1 MLSDYFCISHNMIK
15 FQYISYLYALL
26 VLIPILLLYFSYLW
40 GRKRATS
47 RFANAALFKR
57 LAPLADNSKNHIKF
71 IIGGLGLIFL
81 IIGWANPQ
89 IGTKY
94 EKVQREGVDVII
106 ALDVSKS
113 MLAKD
118 ITPQRLMKSKQLIS
132 NLIDKMAKDRVGF
145 IVFAGNAY
153 LQVPLTVDYAA
164 TKMYLKSINT
174 NMIPRQ
180 GTAIA
185 QAVNL
190 ANRSFQ
196 QDEDKHKALIIIS
209 DGEDHQGDADK
220 AIEAA
225 TKTGVVVHTVGVGS
239 DKGAPI
245 PINERGEYLKDNE
258 GNIVLSKLN
267 KQMLKEMAKKG
278 NGSYFHIDEANL
290 ADKIMAEIDAMEG
303 KFIDEKVIAEYQ
315 SQFPIFLSIAF
326 ALLLI
331 ELLIPYRKIIWS
343 FKK

>member
-1 MLSDYFCISHNMIK
+1 MSRDMIK
-15 FQYISYLYALL
+15 FQHISYLYVLL
-26 VLIPILLLYFSYLW
+26 VLIPLLVFYLSYLW
-40 GRKRATS
+40 GRKRAIS
-47 RFANAALFKR
+47 KFATAELFKK

-71 IIGGLGLIFL
+71 FVGILGLIFL
-81 IIGWANPQ
+81 IVGWANPQ

-94 EKVQREGVDVII
+94 EKVQREGVDIFI

-118 ITPQRLMKSKQLIS
+118 IKPERLMKSKQLIS

-196 QDEDKHKALIIIS
+196 QDEDKHKALILIS

-220 AIEAA
+220 ALENAV
-225 TKTGVVVHTVGVGS
+225 KNGVVVHTVGVGS

-245 PINERGEYLKDNE
+245 PINNQGEFLKDSE
-258 GNIVLSKLN
+258 GNIVLTKLN
-267 KQMLKEMAKKG
+267 KQMLKDMAKKG
-278 NGSYFHIDEANL
+278 NGKYFHIDESHL
-290 ADKIMAEIDAMEG
+290 AEKIMTEIDAMEG

-315 SQFPIFLSIAF
+315 SQFPIFLGIAF
-326 ALLLI
+326 FLLLI
-331 ELLIPYRKIIWS
+331 ELLIPNRKITWG